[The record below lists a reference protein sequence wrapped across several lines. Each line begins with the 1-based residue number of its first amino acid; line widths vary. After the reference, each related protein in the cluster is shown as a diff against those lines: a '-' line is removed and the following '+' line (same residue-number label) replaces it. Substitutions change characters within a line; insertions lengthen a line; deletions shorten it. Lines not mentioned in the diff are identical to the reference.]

1 MNAKKP
7 HKVLFPFTKSFLD
20 YCMVFFILLVVL
32 LPFIY
37 IFFSSFKPLKEIM
50 TASPTFFPH
59 QPTLKNYTTLLFART
74 PVRNFPL
81 FLFNSFKVS
90 LGTSLLTLV
99 FAILGGYGLARYR
112 YPGRDIL
119 ARAML
124 FIYVFPTV
132 LLLIPVYKIFS
143 HIKLL
148 DTHFGLILVYTA
160 LSAPFCTWLL
170 ISFFEGVPLELEEAA
185 VVDGAN
191 RSTVFMRIILPLSAP
206 GILTAG
212 IYAFIIAWGEYMF
225 ALVLL
230 MSTAKRTAS
239 LGLATFTAEQYIEW
253 GPLLAGSWLIILP
266 IVLVFFPLSKY
277 FIRGFMAGAVKG

>member
-1 MNAKKP
+1 MNVKKT
-7 HKVLFPFTKSFLD
+7 HKVRFPLIKSFLD
-20 YCMVFFILLVVL
+20 YCMILIILLVVL

-50 TASPTFFPH
+50 TAWPAFFPH
-59 QPTLKNYTTLLFART
+59 EPTLRNYATLLFART

-90 LGTSLLTLV
+90 LGTSLFTLI

-119 ARAML
+119 ARTML

-132 LLLIPVYKIFS
+132 LLLIPIYKIFS

-170 ISFFEGVPLELEEAA
+170 TSFFKGVPLELEEAA
-185 VVDGAN
+185 AVDGAN
-191 RSTVFMRIILPLSAP
+191 RSTIFMRIVLPLSAP

-212 IYAFIIAWGEYMF
+212 VYAFIIAWGEYMF

-230 MSTAKRTAS
+230 LTTAKRTAP

-253 GPLLAGSWLIILP
+253 GPLLAGSCLISLP

-277 FIRGFMAGAVKG
+277 FIRGFMTGAVKG